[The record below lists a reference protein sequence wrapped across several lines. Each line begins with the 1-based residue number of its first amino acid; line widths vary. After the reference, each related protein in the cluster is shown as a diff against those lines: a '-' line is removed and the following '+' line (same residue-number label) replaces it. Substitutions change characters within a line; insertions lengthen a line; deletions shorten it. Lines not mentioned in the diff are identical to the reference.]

1 MGPTSRFVICGKTIE
16 IERHRG
22 DLLAIR
28 PPQPE
33 DGRVGGVCHWALLPR
48 VGALLRAPILRLPSA
63 HGQHRPLTVS
73 PLIHKL
79 SALGR
84 DMEMLVFGH
93 AGAPVLVFPTS
104 MGRFYEYEDFGMVG
118 ALSDHLE
125 QGWLQLFCVDSV
137 DGESWYNRGI
147 PPHDCALRHNQY
159 ERYVIGDVV
168 PFIRTRNR

>member
-79 SALGR
+79 SAHRPPLR
-84 DMEMLVFGH
+84 PSAPAETR
-93 AGAPVLVFPTS
+93 AGPGGP
-104 MGRFYEYEDFGMVG
+104 E
-118 ALSDHLE
+118 
-125 QGWLQLFCVDSV
+125 
-137 DGESWYNRGI
+137 
-147 PPHDCALRHNQY
+147 
-159 ERYVIGDVV
+159 
-168 PFIRTRNR
+168 